1 MAKLGTYSYPD
12 IRFSDAIEISARILN
27 KFKGSVRVKGLAWEL
42 GMAENSGTLFAK
54 IAALRDFGLVEGR
67 GELRV
72 SDLAQRI
79 INPSSESERLQAT
92 SQAFK
97 RVDLLFALYDRFEG
111 ESPDDKS
118 LLVGLEE
125 ITRASKED
133 IIRRFTLIQ
142 KHLNDASRALSH
154 HTVNFPNSDVT
165 NSHSNPSIISSPITS
180 FTDNIEFPEYN
191 DSEALILRAGDA
203 KLTAPLSLEYIDI
216 AINLLKAIK
225 LTMPNDDFS
234 FHPDQSNLN

>member
-72 SDLAQRI
+72 SELAQRI

-154 HTVNFPNSDVT
+154 HTVNFPDSDVA
-165 NSHSNPSIISSPITS
+165 NPHLNSPITS
-180 FTDNIEFPEYN
+180 FTDNIELSEYN

-225 LTMPNDDFS
+225 STMPKDDFS
-234 FHPDQSNLN
+234 FHSDQSNLN

>member
-27 KFKGSVRVKGLAWEL
+27 KFKGSIRVKGLAWEL

-79 INPSSESERLQAT
+79 INPSNEPERLQAT
-92 SQAFK
+92 SQSFK

-111 ESPDDKS
+111 EAPDDKA
-118 LLVGLEE
+118 LLVALEE
-125 ITRASKED
+125 ITRADKPE
-133 IIRRFTLIQ
+133 IIKRFTIIQ
-142 KHLNDASRALSH
+142 KHLNDASRALSN
-154 HTVNFPNSDVT
+154 HTVNFTETDVSITTPNDLPQLGDV
-165 NSHSNPSIISSPITS
+165 
-180 FTDNIEFPEYN
+180 D
-191 DSEALILRAGDA
+191 ALILRAGDA

>member
-27 KFKGSVRVKGLAWEL
+27 KFKGSIRGIGLAWEV

-79 INPSSESERLQAT
+79 INPANESERLQAT
-92 SQAFK
+92 SQSFK

-111 ESPDDKS
+111 EAPDDKT
-118 LLVGLEE
+118 LLVALEE
-125 ITRASKED
+125 ITRADKPE
-133 IIRRFTLIQ
+133 IIKRFTLIQ

-154 HTVNFPNSDVT
+154 HTVNFTETEVSIPTPSLNIPSSLPDSSNIADLGDV
-165 NSHSNPSIISSPITS
+165 
-180 FTDNIEFPEYN
+180 D
-191 DSEALILRAGDA
+191 ALILRAGDA

-234 FHPDQSNLN
+234 FHPDQTNIN

>member
-27 KFKGSVRVKGLAWEL
+27 KFKGSIRVKGLAWEL

-79 INPSSESERLQAT
+79 INPANESERLQAT
-92 SQAFK
+92 SQSFK

-111 ESPDDKS
+111 EAPDDKT
-118 LLVGLEE
+118 LLVALEE
-125 ITRASKED
+125 ITRADKPE
-133 IIRRFTLIQ
+133 IIKRFTLIQ

-154 HTVNFPNSDVT
+154 HTVNFTEAEVSIPT
-165 NSHSNPSIISSPITS
+165 PSLNIPSPLTDTTII
-180 FTDNIEFPEYN
+180 PELG
-191 DSEALILRAGDA
+191 DALILRAGDA

-234 FHPDQSNLN
+234 FHPDQSNIN

>member
-27 KFKGSVRVKGLAWEL
+27 KFKGTIRVKGLAWEL

-79 INPSSESERLQAT
+79 INPSNESERLQAT
-92 SQAFK
+92 SQSFK

-111 ESPDDKS
+111 EAPDDKT
-118 LLVGLEE
+118 LLVALEE
-125 ITRASKED
+125 ITRADKPE
-133 IIRRFTLIQ
+133 IIKRFTLIQ

-154 HTVNFPNSDVT
+154 HSVNYTEADVSISTPNL
-165 NSHSNPSIISSPITS
+165 NLPSSLSGATELS
-180 FTDNIEFPEYN
+180 EYA
-191 DSEALILRAGDA
+191 DGDTLILRAGDA
-203 KLTAPLSLEYIDI
+203 KLTAPLSQEYIDI

-234 FHPDQSNLN
+234 FHPDQTNIN

>member
-1 MAKLGTYSYPD
+1 
-12 IRFSDAIEISARILN
+12 
-27 KFKGSVRVKGLAWEL
+27 
-42 GMAENSGTLFAK
+42 MAENSGTLFAK

-79 INPSSESERLQAT
+79 INPSNEPERLQAT
-92 SQAFK
+92 SQSFK

-111 ESPDDKS
+111 EAPDDKA
-118 LLVGLEE
+118 LLVALEE
-125 ITRASKED
+125 ITRADKPE
-133 IIRRFTLIQ
+133 IIKRFTLIQ
-142 KHLNDASRALSH
+142 KHLNDASRALSN
-154 HTVNFPNSDVT
+154 HTVNFTETDVSITTPNINIPASIVDPNDLPQLGDV
-165 NSHSNPSIISSPITS
+165 
-180 FTDNIEFPEYN
+180 D
-191 DSEALILRAGDA
+191 ALILRAGDA

>member
-27 KFKGSVRVKGLAWEL
+27 KFKGSIRVKGLAWEL

-79 INPSSESERLQAT
+79 INPSNEPERLQAT
-92 SQAFK
+92 SQSFK

-111 ESPDDKS
+111 EAPDDKT
-118 LLVGLEE
+118 LLVALEE
-125 ITRASKED
+125 ITRADKPE
-133 IIRRFTLIQ
+133 IIKRFTLIQ
-142 KHLNDASRALSH
+142 KHLNDASRALSN
-154 HTVNFPNSDVT
+154 HTAKFTEADISITTPNI
-165 NSHSNPSIISSPITS
+165 NIPASI
-180 FTDNIEFPEYN
+180 N
-191 DSEALILRAGDA
+191 DSVDLPQLVDADALILRAGDA